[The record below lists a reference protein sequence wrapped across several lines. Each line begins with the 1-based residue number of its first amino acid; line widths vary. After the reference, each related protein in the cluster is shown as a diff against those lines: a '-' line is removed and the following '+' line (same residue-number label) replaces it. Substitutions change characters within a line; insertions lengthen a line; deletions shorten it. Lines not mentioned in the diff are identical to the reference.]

1 MKENQMWGSW
11 KMKHFV
17 RKHSLFLHF
26 VLHSRRL
33 YWVATALSG
42 DRSST
47 WGKGEA
53 FWVKRRRFSG
63 NFWMWKNKGV
73 LGRGEQDLCS
83 QPSSWI
89 PPSFHT
95 YITSTEVNKPYGWFA
110 TYSIN
115 KGLISLLYNKLLK
128 IKKKP
133 NNLIVK
139 WARNLGN
146 SQTKLCK

>member
-63 NFWMWKNKGV
+63 NFWMWKTKVYWEEESKISALNPPPG
-73 LGRGEQDLCS
+73 
-83 QPSSWI
+83 

-110 TYSIN
+110 TYRIN